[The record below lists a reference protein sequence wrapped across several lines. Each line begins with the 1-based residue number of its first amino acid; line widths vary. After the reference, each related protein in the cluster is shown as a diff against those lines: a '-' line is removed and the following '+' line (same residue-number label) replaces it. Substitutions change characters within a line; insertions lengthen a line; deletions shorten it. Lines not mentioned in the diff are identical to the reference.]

1 MCAPVSQGEPP
12 TSDRAHTPRKIAP
25 HIGARY
31 AARMDSG
38 IIGFQR
44 SGKTTIF
51 NAVTKGDAA
60 TGSYGSGVQ
69 PNIGVVKVPDE
80 RLDKLAKIFNPKK
93 FTLADIRYIDFPG
106 EAFSGGNGPSPQFL
120 AQLSRSDALIHVVR
134 AFEDETVPHPQHTV
148 DAMRD
153 AAAMDL
159 ELAFADAAFIEKRL
173 ERIEVSM
180 RSVKVAER
188 DVAEREVTL
197 LERLKA
203 GLERDTP
210 LRAQPMDAEERRMLV
225 NYQFLTDKPLLLVV
239 NIDEG
244 RVTETEAIE
253 AEFGARFAGERRA
266 VAAISGKIEQE
277 LAQMSDAD
285 AVEFRGDLGIKEAG
299 LDRMIRMSYALT
311 GLISFF
317 TIGEDECRAWNVTR
331 GSTAPVAAGKIH
343 TDLERGFIRAE
354 VVRADELLADGSM
367 AEARKHGHLRQ
378 EGKTYVVEDGDCLNI
393 LFNV

>member
-1 MCAPVSQGEPP
+1 
-12 TSDRAHTPRKIAP
+12 
-25 HIGARY
+25 
-31 AARMDSG
+31 MDLG

-51 NAVTKGDAA
+51 NAVTKGNAQ
-60 TGSYGSGVQ
+60 TGSYGAGVQ

-80 RLDKLAKIFNPKK
+80 RLDKLAKIFDPKK

-106 EAFSGGNGPSPQFL
+106 EAFSSGQGPPSQFL
-120 AQLSRSDALIHVVR
+120 AQLARCDALIHVVR
-134 AFEDETVPHPQHTV
+134 SFQDETVPHPQGSV

-159 ELAFADAAFIEKRL
+159 ELAFADAAFIERRL
-173 ERIEVSM
+173 ERIEAESRSM
-180 RSVKVAER
+180 KA
-188 DVAEREVTL
+188 AEREGVERQVIL
-197 LERLKA
+197 LKRMKA
-203 GLERDTP
+203 GLEADTP
-210 LRAQPMDAEERRMLV
+210 LRGQTLDEEEARMLA
-225 NYQFLTDKPLLLVV
+225 NYQFLTDKPLLIVV

-244 RVTETEAIE
+244 DVTRTAEIE
-253 AEFGARFAGERRA
+253 ADFGAKFVGAHTA
-266 VAAISGKIEQE
+266 AAAISGKIEAD
-277 LAQMSDAD
+277 LARMSDAE

-299 LDRMIRMSYALT
+299 LDRMIRMSYELT

-317 TIGEDECRAWNVTR
+317 TVGPDECRAWNVAR
-331 GSTAPVAAGKIH
+331 GSAAPAAAGKIH

-354 VVRADELLADGSM
+354 VVRWDELLAGGSI

-378 EGKTYVVEDGDCLNI
+378 EGKNYIVQDGDCLNI